1 MSALRVA
8 SIRLLNQNLGFFSL
22 FFSYARWLQQTNYH
36 KKRKKEAREG
46 ERNYRTLKVK
56 TKKTERRYSDI

>member
-1 MSALRVA
+1 MSALSVA

-36 KKRKKEAREG
+36 KKRKKEARERDKLQNFKG
-46 ERNYRTLKVK
+46 
-56 TKKTERRYSDI
+56 